1 MPLLED
7 QPVEPIWRRRLVP
20 CLQLAGILLSGWLMW
35 RSTLGLQWAR
45 VPLPWLILRATVYAV
60 AACLAGAFITVALFL
75 ATSLWEGEDAIQ
87 ATFRASSAAVWF
99 APCVILL
106 SQLSPAA
113 ALPALLLVVNATHLL
128 YIQWRVK
135 QPPLELPHD
144 TGLFAT
150 AQLPERRFIADF
162 GPGLAISFTV
172 QTGACAVLLHHPIL
186 AGFSFA
192 AGAALATVFA
202 LVSRAVQPGPPKSMP
217 RAFLGLALT
226 VLLAVGL
233 TIGGMIPG
241 MMRGSGGGD
250 ASGDG
255 SGDGSGSASGKPAG
269 MPGNGR
275 DDLPD
280 ASAGDLAN
288 ASGFPGVILWPE
300 IRPIPTLI
308 APMPQT
314 PDGGG
319 PVVMPRP
326 LAIPF
331 SGEYWMFR
339 WPYARPPKTSFFLRG
354 SPVVLSFSSTDHRP
368 LQMEARHKLDQS
380 VALSCCS
387 AIRLEIRNAD
397 RYPNTIS
404 LELALIARDRPGAP
418 SLDLGRYTVTSRPD
432 FSRDPVTPVP
442 EILEFPIPS
451 TATLDSFDE
460 FRVVFLLSWRRAD
473 KSAKLAIDRFV
484 VVPRIY

>member
-1 MPLLED
+1 MPLLEEH
-7 QPVEPIWRRRLVP
+7 PVEPVWRRRLVP
-20 CLQLAGILLSGWLMW
+20 CLQLAGILLTGWLMW

-45 VPLPWLILRATVYAV
+45 VPLPWLILRATVYAL
-60 AACLAGAFITVALFL
+60 AACLAGAFITIVLFM
-75 ATSLWEGEDAIQ
+75 AASLWEGEDAIQ
-87 ATFRASSAAVWF
+87 ATFRASTAAVWF

-106 SQLSPAA
+106 TQLSPAA
-113 ALPALLLVVNATHLL
+113 AVPALILVVNASHLL
-128 YIQWRVK
+128 YIQWRIK
-135 QPPLELPHD
+135 QPPLETPHD

-150 AQLPERRFIADF
+150 AQLPERHFIGDF

-186 AGFSFA
+186 AGFSLA

-202 LVSRAVQPGPPKSMP
+202 LTSRGVQPARPPKSMP

-226 VLLAVGL
+226 VLLAIGL
-233 TIGGMIPG
+233 TIGGMIPNL
-241 MMRGSGGGD
+241 MRGP
-250 ASGDG
+250 GDG
-255 SGDGSGSASGKPAG
+255 DGSASGDSPAGQRPG
-269 MPGNGR
+269 MPGDGR
-275 DDLPD
+275 PDLPD

-288 ASGFPGVILWPE
+288 TSGFPGVILWPE

-319 PVVMPRP
+319 PPVMPRP

-339 WPYARPPKTSFFLRG
+339 WPYARPPKTSFFQRG
-354 SPVVLSFSSTDHRP
+354 SPAVMSFSSTDHRP

-404 LELALIARDRPGAP
+404 LELVLIAGDRPGAP
-418 SLDLGRYTVTSRPD
+418 SLSLGHYNVTSRPD

-442 EILEFPIPS
+442 ETLEFPVPP
-451 TATLDSFDE
+451 TAPLETFDE
-460 FRVVFLLSWRRAD
+460 LRVVFQRA
-473 KSAKLAIDRFV
+473 
-484 VVPRIY
+484 

>member
-1 MPLLED
+1 
-7 QPVEPIWRRRLVP
+7 
-20 CLQLAGILLSGWLMW
+20 LAGILLTGWLMW
-35 RSTLGLQWAR
+35 RSTLFLQWAR
-45 VPLPWLILRATVYAV
+45 VPLPWLILRATVYAL
-60 AACLAGAFITVALFL
+60 AACLAGAFITIVLYMA
-75 ATSLWEGEDAIQ
+75 ASLWEGEDVIR
-87 ATFRASSAAVWF
+87 ATFRASTAAVWF

-106 SQLSPAA
+106 TQLSPAA
-113 ALPALLLVVNATHLL
+113 AVPALILVVNATHLL
-128 YIQWRVK
+128 YIHWRIK
-135 QPPLELPHD
+135 QPPIETPHD

-150 AQLPERRFIADF
+150 AQLPERHFISDF
-162 GPGLAISFTV
+162 GPGLAISFTL
-172 QTGACAVLLHHPIL
+172 QTGACAVLLHHPVL

-202 LVSRAVQPGPPKSMP
+202 LTSRGIQPTRPPKSMP

-226 VLLAVGL
+226 VLLAIGL
-233 TIGGMIPG
+233 TIGGMIPNFL
-241 MMRGSGGGD
+241 RGPGGD
-250 ASGDG
+250 SDSGN
-255 SGDGSGSASGKPAG
+255 SPAGQPPG
-269 MPGNGR
+269 MPGDGPK
-275 DDLPD
+275 DLPD

-319 PVVMPRP
+319 PPVMPRP

-339 WPYARPPKTSFFLRG
+339 WPYARPPKTSFFQRG
-354 SPVVLSFSSTDHRP
+354 SPAVLSFSSTDHRP

-380 VALSCCS
+380 IALSCCS

-404 LELALIARDRPGAP
+404 LELVLIANDRPGAP
-418 SLDLGRYTVTSRPD
+418 SLSLGHDNVASQPD
-432 FSRDPVTPVP
+432 VSRDPVTPVP
-442 EILEFPIPS
+442 EILEFPIRS

-460 FRVVFLLSWRRAD
+460 FKVVFQRAWRRAD
-473 KSAKLAIDRFV
+473 KSAKLAIDRFIL
-484 VVPRIY
+484 VPRVY

>member
-7 QPVEPIWRRRLVP
+7 QPGEPIWRQRLLP
-20 CLQLAGILLSGWLMW
+20 CLQLAGILLTGWLMW
-35 RSTLGLQWAR
+35 RSTLFLQWAR
-45 VPLPWLILRATVYAV
+45 VPLPWLILRATVYAL
-60 AACLAGAFITVALFL
+60 AACLAGAFITIVLYMA
-75 ATSLWEGEDAIQ
+75 ASLWEGEDVIR
-87 ATFRASSAAVWF
+87 ATFRASTAAVWF

-106 SQLSPAA
+106 TQLSPAA
-113 ALPALLLVVNATHLL
+113 AVPALILVVNATHLL
-128 YIQWRVK
+128 YIHWRIK
-135 QPPLELPHD
+135 QPPIETPHD

-150 AQLPERRFIADF
+150 AQLPERHFISDF
-162 GPGLAISFTV
+162 GPGIAISFTL
-172 QTGACAVLLHHPIL
+172 QTGACAVLLHHPVL

-202 LVSRAVQPGPPKSMP
+202 LTSRGIQPTRPPKSMP

-226 VLLAVGL
+226 VLLAIGL
-233 TIGGMIPG
+233 TIGGMIPNFL
-241 MMRGSGGGD
+241 RGPGGD
-250 ASGDG
+250 SDSGN
-255 SGDGSGSASGKPAG
+255 SPAGQPPG
-269 MPGNGR
+269 MPGDGPK
-275 DDLPD
+275 DLPD

-319 PVVMPRP
+319 PPVMPRP

-339 WPYARPPKTSFFLRG
+339 WPYARPPKTSFFQRG
-354 SPVVLSFSSTDHRP
+354 SPAVLSFSSTDHRP

-380 VALSCCS
+380 IALSCCS

-404 LELALIARDRPGAP
+404 LELVLIANDRPGAP
-418 SLDLGRYTVTSRPD
+418 SLSLGHDNVASQPD
-432 FSRDPVTPVP
+432 VSRDPVTPVP

-460 FRVVFLLSWRRAD
+460 FKVVFQRAWRRAD
-473 KSAKLAIDRFV
+473 KSAKLAIDRFIL
-484 VVPRIY
+484 VPRVY

>member
-7 QPVEPIWRRRLVP
+7 QPGEPIWRQRLVP
-20 CLQLAGILLSGWLMW
+20 CLQLAGILLTGWLMW
-35 RSTLGLQWAR
+35 RSTLFLQWAR
-45 VPLPWLILRATVYAV
+45 VPLPWLILRATVYAL
-60 AACLAGAFITVALFL
+60 AACLAGAFITIVLYMA
-75 ATSLWEGEDAIQ
+75 ASLWEGEDVIR
-87 ATFRASSAAVWF
+87 ATFRASTAAVWF

-106 SQLSPAA
+106 TQLSPAA
-113 ALPALLLVVNATHLL
+113 AVPALILVVNATHLL
-128 YIQWRVK
+128 YIHWRIK
-135 QPPLELPHD
+135 QPPIETPHD

-150 AQLPERRFIADF
+150 AQLPERHFISDF
-162 GPGLAISFTV
+162 GPGLAISFTL
-172 QTGACAVLLHHPIL
+172 QTGACAVLLHHPVL

-202 LVSRAVQPGPPKSMP
+202 LTSRGIQPTRPPKSMP

-226 VLLAVGL
+226 VLLAIGL
-233 TIGGMIPG
+233 TIGGMIPNFL
-241 MMRGSGGGD
+241 RGPGGD
-250 ASGDG
+250 SDSGN
-255 SGDGSGSASGKPAG
+255 SPAGQPPG
-269 MPGNGR
+269 MPGDGPK
-275 DDLPD
+275 DLPD

-319 PVVMPRP
+319 PPVMPRP

-339 WPYARPPKTSFFLRG
+339 WPYARPPKTSFFQRG
-354 SPVVLSFSSTDHRP
+354 SPADLSFSSTDHRP

-380 VALSCCS
+380 IALSCCS

-404 LELALIARDRPGAP
+404 LELVLMSGDWPGAP
-418 SLDLGRYTVTSRPD
+418 SLNLGHYNVTSQPD
-432 FSRDPVTPVP
+432 ASRDPVTPVA
-442 EILEFPIPS
+442 ETLEFPVPS
-451 TATLDSFDE
+451 TAKLESFDE
-460 FRVVFLLSWRRAD
+460 FKVVFQRAWRRAD
-473 KSAKLAIDRFV
+473 KSAKLAIDRFIL
-484 VVPRIY
+484 VPRVY